1 MRDMKALVIK
11 WVDAGKPIP
20 GEKIKAVEKLEKI
33 KETKVERITEKTDKE
48 DKQLDEKG
56 FETKLQELN
65 SMKGKGL
72 ISEEEF
78 QQLRK
83 KALGL

>member
-1 MRDMKALVIK
+1 MRSLK
-11 WVDAGKPIP
+11 
-20 GEKIKAVEKLEKI
+20 KI
-33 KETKVERITEKTDKE
+33 KETKVERITEKTDNE
-48 DKQLDEKG
+48 DKKLDEKG
-56 FETKLQELN
+56 FEAKLQELN
-65 SMKGKGL
+65 SMKDKGL

>member
-1 MRDMKALVIK
+1 MRSIYLLAIC
-11 WVDAGKPIP
+11 WRIG
-20 GEKIKAVEKLEKI
+20 AVEKLEKI
-33 KETKVERITEKTDKE
+33 KETKVERITEKTDNE
-48 DKQLDEKG
+48 DSKLDEKG
-56 FETKLQELN
+56 FETKLKELN
-65 SMKGKGL
+65 SKKEKGL